1 MHYGWGQEEG
11 LMLRN
16 GRSQTIAAFLVAF
29 HHYTGCKLLS
39 LLENR
44 YTCSKPAKELF
55 P

>member
-39 LLENR
+39 LLENSSLAGLEHV
-44 YTCSKPAKELF
+44 YLF